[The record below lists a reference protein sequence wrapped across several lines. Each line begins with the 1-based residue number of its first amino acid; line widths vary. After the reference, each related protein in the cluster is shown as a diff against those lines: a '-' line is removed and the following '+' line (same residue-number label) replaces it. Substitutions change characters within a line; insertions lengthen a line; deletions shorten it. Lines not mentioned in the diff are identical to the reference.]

1 MHKTPE
7 DNMNNKDI
15 SLRFFD
21 AVVDN
26 DIMWTVSDDL
36 CAIHKINLI
45 DGKINYV
52 SSLIDQKTAS
62 KIKISRIIK
71 LRDNLFVF
79 SKKAPEVWIY
89 NLKKKTTFKHLYNSS
104 CYYDCEYVFY
114 NEDRALIIPRNFN
127 GTIFTF
133 DFNTYLFEE
142 RQVDTN
148 TTGQFNIGSA
158 CIAKKQV
165 FFIDEITDKIYK
177 IDLVT
182 AKLELCDNIGIMK
195 ARRIA
200 YDGNSFWITFRDK
213 TSLLKWDPKT
223 GISSEY
229 PLNASSDESDR
240 DPYRFILCYQNYI
253 LLLPRLRRDIVV
265 LNKQENK
272 LEPYDIDIMGFK
284 HMLPLESSSLFAGGI
299 GYNNKF
305 YLFPWNCNKLVHYD
319 IEKDI
324 INSIDMQIPNE
335 EIKEAV
341 LLLNYLKISGKTVK
355 ESGDFGLPEFTD
367 MLKTDRLNIINDSTD
382 TLDRKNA
389 GSIIYDEINK
399 LLLSDF

>member
-1 MHKTPE
+1 
-7 DNMNNKDI
+7 MNNKDI

-200 YDGNSFWITFRDK
+200 YDGNSFWITVRDK

-305 YLFPWNCNKLVHYD
+305 YLFPWNCNKLVDYD

>member
-36 CAIHKINLI
+36 CAIYKINLI